1 MFGKV
6 PRLIASASLAALLAS
21 CNSLGIGGESKPA
34 ETPTQPNGNAQ
45 IMPLSPQ
52 NPSSTDKSIG
62 TATNASGAT
71 QPVVQGSCPQIYMR
85 DQDAIL
91 RTYAKGGKKPAA
103 NSANSQPDAQPTDQ
117 IVYQA
122 SFGDYTRQ
130 CSLNEQNLTMTI
142 VAQVRV
148 LAGPAGSSGSV
159 TVPVRI
165 AAVDGQDTINTET
178 IPFTVQIP
186 PGQTATQ
193 ALFRHDGF
201 KLPVGSGALVRV
213 NIGFDQGN
221 TPKTKKK

>member
-1 MFGKV
+1 VFGKV
-6 PRLIASASLAALLAS
+6 PRLIASASLVALLAS

-34 ETPTQPNGNAQ
+34 EAPAQPNGNAQ
-45 IMPLSPQ
+45 IMPLAPQ
-52 NPSSTDKSIG
+52 NPSSTDKPIG

-71 QPVVQGSCPQIYMR
+71 QPVVQGACPQIFMR
-85 DQDAIL
+85 DQDAIY
-91 RTYAKGGKKPAA
+91 RTYAKGGKKPPAGA
-103 NSANSQPDAQPTDQ
+103 DAQKANDD

-130 CSLNEQNLTMTI
+130 CSLNDQNLTMTI

-159 TVPVRI
+159 TLPIRI
-165 AAVDGQDTINTET
+165 AAVDGQDTLNTET